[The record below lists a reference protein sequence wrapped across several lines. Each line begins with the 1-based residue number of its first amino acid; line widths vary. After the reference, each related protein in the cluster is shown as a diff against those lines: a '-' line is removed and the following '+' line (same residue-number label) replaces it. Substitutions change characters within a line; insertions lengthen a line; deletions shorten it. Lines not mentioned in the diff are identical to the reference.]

1 MGYSHVLHRLRW
13 FLIFDHLVVVS
24 RDQSVERVAYE
35 AETKVAAPVLAGA
48 AKSDQLSLMIRFV
61 LPEFVRGGFCS
72 LGGHF
77 TEQTAKG
84 SFDRGICRFGNSSIE
99 QVMALHPDE
108 VVRLSHGS
116 ASFGEILFEE
126 LAKQLPFTP
135 VEQGSC
141 LDRQLKPPFVQA
153 RIGGFVQVL
162 VVCVGL
168 QLLPEAV
175 GLLGQGL
182 LEHIPQKGAGLLGIA
197 GLLIVNAHDLQI
209 AFAAQFREA
218 LLQLLVIG
226 VGEISG
232 VSECLEKAGFG
243 RVAPFLEQLGVAGA
257 DEGLWISAG
266 E

>member
-13 FLIFDHLVVVS
+13 LLIFDHFVVVS

-108 VVRLSHGS
+108 VMRLSHGLRS
-116 ASFGEILFEE
+116 LGEIFFEGLVSRVQFTAPE
-126 LAKQLPFTP
+126 LGL
-135 VEQGSC
+135 
-141 LDRQLKPPFVQA
+141 
-153 RIGGFVQVL
+153 RIGRRFCSYL
-162 VVCVGL
+162 
-168 QLLPEAV
+168 A
-175 GLLGQGL
+175 
-182 LEHIPQKGAGLLGIA
+182 
-197 GLLIVNAHDLQI
+197 
-209 AFAAQFREA
+209 
-218 LLQLLVIG
+218 
-226 VGEISG
+226 
-232 VSECLEKAGFG
+232 
-243 RVAPFLEQLGVAGA
+243 
-257 DEGLWISAG
+257 
-266 E
+266 